1 MVNWG
6 IIGFGRMGK
15 IFANCFENSNSFY
28 NLNCIASKSY
38 SNSNFKK
45 KICKNYDELIN
56 STDIDA
62 VYVSTLNNTHKDL
75 VIKLINQN
83 KKILCEKPLGLNS
96 IEVNEIY
103 NLIKN
108 KNNIFFE
115 AIAYRAHPQTFKLLE
130 ISKNKNFGKIKK
142 IEANFGFKVKKIK
155 KDSRLFNKNLGGG
168 SILDLG
174 CYPIS
179 FFNLFT
185 SDYKDIKIS
194 KKNCEIGGTNVD
206 INAEIHLKL
215 KNEIDAIGKVSLT
228 QNLDNKC
235 RIQYENALITIPSP
249 WLPPKK
255 AFLEIETKSRYFK
268 EFINTGKNA
277 YEHQLDKVNSYFE
290 GKNDEISH
298 LVSIEESLKISRIL
312 DDWLKC

>member
-96 IEVNEIY
+96 IEVNEI
-103 NLIKN
+103 
-108 KNNIFFE
+108 
-115 AIAYRAHPQTFKLLE
+115 
-130 ISKNKNFGKIKK
+130 
-142 IEANFGFKVKKIK
+142 
-155 KDSRLFNKNLGGG
+155 
-168 SILDLG
+168 
-174 CYPIS
+174 
-179 FFNLFT
+179 
-185 SDYKDIKIS
+185 
-194 KKNCEIGGTNVD
+194 
-206 INAEIHLKL
+206 
-215 KNEIDAIGKVSLT
+215 
-228 QNLDNKC
+228 
-235 RIQYENALITIPSP
+235 
-249 WLPPKK
+249 
-255 AFLEIETKSRYFK
+255 
-268 EFINTGKNA
+268 
-277 YEHQLDKVNSYFE
+277 
-290 GKNDEISH
+290 
-298 LVSIEESLKISRIL
+298 
-312 DDWLKC
+312 